1 VVISEAEE
9 ARQQAH
15 ARLVG
20 ELQKIMGPTAVPVT
34 QYGDPYATER
44 LAQQV
49 RDAVPPAPL
58 PPSSEVRLLSRVNA
72 MQQSVSQLVNTARG
86 LGIKVGLPNV
96 VSGTDPLAALQQ
108 LNKFHEDLERTVEY
122 HRSTTKEQ
130 RRIDDLWR
138 WNQRLEKRVDA
149 LASAMSAIADLMP
162 HLITKPQDEV
172 R

>member
-1 VVISEAEE
+1 VISEAAA
-9 ARQQAH
+9 ARQLAYDRVK
-15 ARLVG
+15 A
-20 ELQKIMGPTAVPVT
+20 ELQKIDPKAIPVAKPTDAFAIGRV
-34 QYGDPYATER
+34 
-44 LAQQV
+44 AQQV
-49 RDAVPPAPL
+49 RDTVEPAPL
-58 PPSSEVRLLSRVNA
+58 PPSSEVRLLSRVSA
-72 MQQSVSQLVNTARG
+72 MQGSCAELVNTARG

-96 VSGTDPLAALQQ
+96 VSGTDPLTALQQ
-108 LNKFHEDLERTVEY
+108 LNKFHQDLERTVEY

-172 R
+172 K